1 LLELIR
7 KFLMNKYNP
16 FEKILIYFGI
26 FVFMTFILL
35 PFIEMFYASL
45 RPLDHLF
52 RSPYQFYSDD
62 LSFWAYQEMWN
73 TVPML
78 GRYIFNSFFLASC
91 VAILTLIFVI
101 PAAYAYARFKFPAK
115 NTSLYILLAINMFS
129 GAVILIP
136 LYKLLRTL
144 GLLNSY
150 QSMIIPGVAF
160 LIPTAIWL
168 LKSYFEKIPI
178 DLEEAA
184 FVDGASRVQ
193 ILRHIIA
200 PLSTPGLVVVGIYA
214 FIGAYAQQ
222 FLFAITFNQKK
233 EYMPIPTGLY
243 EFIGYQSVKWNEMMA
258 AALVGMLPVLL
269 LFVFLQKYI
278 VEGLTAGAVK
288 N

>member
-1 LLELIR
+1 
-7 KFLMNKYNP
+7 MNKYNP

-52 RSPYQFYSDD
+52 RSPYQFYSDE
-62 LSFWAYQEMWN
+62 LSFWAYREMWN

>member
-1 LLELIR
+1 
-7 KFLMNKYNP
+7 MNKYNP
-16 FEKILIYFGI
+16 LEKILIYFGI
-26 FVFMTFILL
+26 FVLMTFILL

-115 NTSLYILLAINMFS
+115 NTSLYVLLAINMFS

-160 LIPTAIWL
+160 LIPNAIWL

-214 FIGAYAQQ
+214 FIGSYAQQ

-233 EYMPIPTGLY
+233 EYMPIPSGLY
-243 EFIGYQSVKWNEMMA
+243 EFIGYTTVKWNEMMA
-258 AALVGMLPVLL
+258 ASLVGIAPVLIIFL
-269 LFVFLQKYI
+269 FLQKYI
-278 VEGLTAGAVK
+278 VAGLTSGAVK

>member
-1 LLELIR
+1 
-7 KFLMNKYNP
+7 MNKYNP
-16 FEKILIYFGI
+16 FEKVFIYFGI

-35 PFIEMFYASL
+35 PFVEMFYASL

-269 LFVFLQKYI
+269 LFIFLQKYI

>member
-1 LLELIR
+1 MDKFTFVQKLL
-7 KFLMNKYNP
+7 MYSA
-16 FEKILIYFGI
+16 I

-35 PFIEMFYASL
+35 PFVEMFYASL

-62 LSFWAYQEMWN
+62 LSFWAYREMWN

-78 GRYIFNSFFLASC
+78 GRYIFNSFFLASS
-91 VAILTLIFVI
+91 VAILTLLFVI
-101 PAAYAYARFKFPAK
+101 PAAYSYARFNFPFK
-115 NTSLYILLAINMFS
+115 NSSLYILLAINMFS
-129 GAVILIP
+129 GAVLLIP
-136 LYKLLRTL
+136 LYKVLRTF
-144 GLLNSY
+144 GLLNTY
-150 QSMIIPGVAF
+150 QAMIVPGVAF

-168 LKSYFEKIPI
+168 LKSYFEKIPV

-233 EYMPIPTGLY
+233 EYMPIPSGLY

-258 AALVGMLPVLL
+258 ASLVGIAPVLI
-269 LFVFLQKYI
+269 LFIFLQKYI

>member
-1 LLELIR
+1 MDKYTFLE
-7 KFLMNKYNP
+7 KF
-16 FEKILIYFGI
+16 FIYSAI
-26 FVFMTFILL
+26 FIFMTFILL
-35 PFIEMFYASL
+35 PFVEMFYASL

-62 LSFWAYQEMWN
+62 LSFWAYREMWN

-78 GRYIFNSFFLASC
+78 GRYIFNSFFLASS
-91 VAILTLIFVI
+91 VAILTLLFVI
-101 PAAYAYARFKFPAK
+101 PAAYSYARFNFPFK
-115 NTSLYILLAINMFS
+115 NSSLYILLAINMFS
-129 GAVILIP
+129 GAVLLIP
-136 LYKLLRTL
+136 LYKVLRTF

-150 QSMIIPGVAF
+150 QAMIVPGVAF
-160 LIPTAIWL
+160 LIPTSIWL
-168 LKSYFEKIPI
+168 LKSYFEKIPV

-233 EYMPIPTGLY
+233 EYMPIPSGLY

-258 AALVGMLPVLL
+258 ASLVGIAPVLI
-269 LFVFLQKYI
+269 LFIFLQKYI

>member
-1 LLELIR
+1 
-7 KFLMNKYNP
+7 MNKYNT
-16 FEKILIYFGI
+16 FEKIFIYSGILI
-26 FVFMTFILL
+26 FMTFILL
-35 PFIEMFYASL
+35 PFVEMFYASL

-62 LSFWAYQEMWN
+62 LSFWAYREMWN

-78 GRYIFNSFFLASC
+78 GRYIFNSFFLATS
-91 VAILTLIFVI
+91 VAVITLIFVI
-101 PAAYAYARFKFPAK
+101 PAAYSYARFKFPAK
-115 NTSLYILLAINMFS
+115 NTSLYVLLAINMFS
-129 GAVILIP
+129 GAVLLIP
-136 LYKLLRTL
+136 LYKVLRTF

-150 QSMIIPGVAF
+150 QAMIVPGVAF
-160 LIPTAIWL
+160 LIPTSIWL

-233 EYMPIPTGLY
+233 EYMPIPSGLY
-243 EFIGYQSVKWNEMMA
+243 EFIGYTTVKWNEMMA
-258 AALVGMLPVLL
+258 ASVVGIAPVLIIFL
-269 LFVFLQKYI
+269 FLQKYI
-278 VEGLTAGAVK
+278 VAGLTSGAVK

>member
-1 LLELIR
+1 MD
-7 KFLMNKYNP
+7 KFTLVQKIFLYSA
-16 FEKILIYFGI
+16 ILI
-26 FVFMTFILL
+26 FMTFILL
-35 PFIEMFYASL
+35 PFVEMFYASL

-62 LSFWAYQEMWN
+62 LSFWAYREMWN

-78 GRYIFNSFFLASC
+78 GRYIFNSFFLASS
-91 VAILTLIFVI
+91 VAILTLLFVI
-101 PAAYAYARFKFPAK
+101 PAAYSYARFTFPFK
-115 NTSLYILLAINMFS
+115 NSSLYILLAINMFS
-129 GAVILIP
+129 GAVLLIP
-136 LYKLLRTL
+136 LYKVLRTF

-150 QSMIIPGVAF
+150 QAMIVPGVAF
-160 LIPTAIWL
+160 LIPTSIWL
-168 LKSYFEKIPI
+168 LKSYFEKIPV

-200 PLSTPGLVVVGIYA
+200 PLSTPGLVVVGIYS

-233 EYMPIPTGLY
+233 EFMPIPSGLY

-258 AALVGMLPVLL
+258 ASLVGIAPVLI
-269 LFVFLQKYI
+269 LFIFLQKYI

>member
-1 LLELIR
+1 
-7 KFLMNKYNP
+7 MNKYNP
-16 FEKILIYFGI
+16 FEKVFIYFGI

-35 PFIEMFYASL
+35 PFVEMFYASL

-62 LSFWAYQEMWN
+62 LSFWAYREMWN

>member
-1 LLELIR
+1 
-7 KFLMNKYNP
+7 MNKYNP
-16 FEKILIYFGI
+16 FEKILIYSGI
-26 FVFMTFILL
+26 LVFMTFILL
-35 PFIEMFYASL
+35 PFVEMFYASL

-62 LSFWAYQEMWN
+62 LSFWAYREMWN
-73 TVPML
+73 TVPLL

-91 VAILTLIFVI
+91 VAIITLIFVI
-101 PAAYAYARFKFPAK
+101 PAAYSYARFKFPAK
-115 NTSLYILLAINMFS
+115 NTSLYVLLAINMFS
-129 GAVILIP
+129 GAVLLIP
-136 LYKLLRTL
+136 LYKVLRTF

-150 QSMIIPGVAF
+150 QAMIVPGVAF
-160 LIPTAIWL
+160 LIPTSIWL

-233 EYMPIPTGLY
+233 EYMPIPSGLY

-258 AALVGMLPVLL
+258 ASLVGIAPVLL
-269 LFVFLQKYI
+269 VFIFLQKYI

>member
-1 LLELIR
+1 
-7 KFLMNKYNP
+7 MNKYNP
-16 FEKILIYFGI
+16 FEKILIYSGI
-26 FVFMTFILL
+26 LVFMTFILL
-35 PFIEMFYASL
+35 PFVEMFYASL

-62 LSFWAYQEMWN
+62 LSFWAYREMWN

-78 GRYIFNSFFLASC
+78 GRYIFNSFFLASS
-91 VAILTLIFVI
+91 VAIITLIFVI
-101 PAAYAYARFKFPAK
+101 PAAYSYARFKFPAK

-129 GAVILIP
+129 GAVLLIP
-136 LYKLLRTL
+136 LYKVLRTF

-150 QSMIIPGVAF
+150 QAMIVPGVAF
-160 LIPTAIWL
+160 LIPTSIWL

-233 EYMPIPTGLY
+233 EYMPIPSGLY

-258 AALVGMLPVLL
+258 ASLVGIAPVLL
-269 LFVFLQKYI
+269 VFIFLQKYI

>member
-1 LLELIR
+1 
-7 KFLMNKYNP
+7 MDKYNL
-16 FEKILIYFGI
+16 FEKVLLYLGILI
-26 FVFMTFILL
+26 FMLFILL
-35 PFIEMFYASL
+35 PFVEMFYASL

-52 RSPYQFYSDD
+52 RSPYQFFSDD
-62 LSFWAYQEMWN
+62 LSFWAYGEMWN

-78 GRYIFNSFFLASC
+78 GRYIFNSFFLATS
-91 VAILTLIFVI
+91 VTVITILFVI
-101 PAAYAYARFKFPAK
+101 PAAYSYARFNFPGK
-115 NTSLYILLAINMFS
+115 NSSLYLLLAINMFS
-129 GAVILIP
+129 GAVLLIP

-150 QSMIIPGVAF
+150 QAMIVPGVAF
-160 LIPTAIWL
+160 LIPTSIWL

-193 ILRHIIA
+193 ILRHIIT
-200 PLSTPGLVVVGIYA
+200 PLSTPGLVVVSLYI

-222 FLFAITFNQKK
+222 FLFAITFNSKK
-233 EYMPIPTGLY
+233 EFMPIPAGLY
-243 EFIGYQSVKWNEMMA
+243 EFVGYQTIKWNEMMA
-258 AALVGMLPVLL
+258 ASLVGIAPVLII
-269 LFVFLQKYI
+269 FIFLQKYL

>member
-1 LLELIR
+1 
-7 KFLMNKYNP
+7 MDKYNL
-16 FEKILIYFGI
+16 FEKILIYSGI
-26 FVFMTFILL
+26 LVFMTFILL
-35 PFIEMFYASL
+35 PFVEMFYASL
-45 RPLDHLF
+45 RPLKHLF

-62 LSFWAYQEMWN
+62 LSFWAYREMWN

-78 GRYIFNSFFLASC
+78 PRYIFNSFFLAS
-91 VAILTLIFVI
+91 VTSLITLLFVI
-101 PAAYAYARFKFPAK
+101 PAAYSYARFKFPFK
-115 NTSLYILLAINMFS
+115 NSSLYILLAINMFS
-129 GAVILIP
+129 GAVLLIP
-136 LYKLLRTL
+136 LYKVLRTF
-144 GLLNSY
+144 GLLNTY
-150 QSMIIPGVAF
+150 QAMIVPGVAF
-160 LIPTAIWL
+160 LIPTSIWL

-214 FIGAYAQQ
+214 FIAAYAQQ

-269 LFVFLQKYI
+269 LFIFLQKYI

>member
-1 LLELIR
+1 
-7 KFLMNKYNP
+7 MNKYNP
-16 FEKILIYFGI
+16 FEKILIYSGI
-26 FVFMTFILL
+26 LVFMTFILL

-45 RPLDHLF
+45 RPLNHLF

-62 LSFWAYQEMWN
+62 LSFWAYREMWN

-115 NTSLYILLAINMFS
+115 NTSLYVLLAINMFS

-214 FIGAYAQQ
+214 FIGSYAQQ

-233 EYMPIPTGLY
+233 EYMPIPSGLY
-243 EFIGYQSVKWNEMMA
+243 EFIGYTTVKWNEMMA
-258 AALVGMLPVLL
+258 ASLVGIAPVLIIFL
-269 LFVFLQKYI
+269 FLQKYI
-278 VEGLTAGAVK
+278 VAGLTSGAVK

>member
-1 LLELIR
+1 MDKYTFLEKL
-7 KFLMNKYNP
+7 F
-16 FEKILIYFGI
+16 IYSAI
-26 FVFMTFILL
+26 FIFMTFILL
-35 PFIEMFYASL
+35 PFVEMFYASL

-62 LSFWAYQEMWN
+62 LSFWAYREMWN

-78 GRYIFNSFFLASC
+78 GRYIFNSFFLASS
-91 VAILTLIFVI
+91 VAILTLLFVI
-101 PAAYAYARFKFPAK
+101 PAAYSYARFNFPFK
-115 NTSLYILLAINMFS
+115 NSSLYILLAINMFS
-129 GAVILIP
+129 GAVLLIP
-136 LYKLLRTL
+136 LYKVLRTF

-150 QSMIIPGVAF
+150 QAMIVPGVAF
-160 LIPTAIWL
+160 LIPTSIWL
-168 LKSYFEKIPI
+168 LKSYFEKIPV

-233 EYMPIPTGLY
+233 EYMPIPSGLY

-258 AALVGMLPVLL
+258 ASLVGIAPVLI
-269 LFVFLQKYI
+269 LFIFLQKYI

>member
-1 LLELIR
+1 MDKFTFLQKLL
-7 KFLMNKYNP
+7 MYSA
-16 FEKILIYFGI
+16 I

-35 PFIEMFYASL
+35 PFVEMFYASL
-45 RPLDHLF
+45 RPIDHLF

-62 LSFWAYQEMWN
+62 LSFWAYREMWN

-78 GRYIFNSFFLASC
+78 GRYIFNSFFLASS
-91 VAILTLIFVI
+91 VAILTLLFVI
-101 PAAYAYARFKFPAK
+101 PAAYSYARFNFPFK
-115 NTSLYILLAINMFS
+115 NSSLYTLLAINMFS
-129 GAVILIP
+129 GAVLLIP
-136 LYKLLRTL
+136 LYKVLRTF

-150 QSMIIPGVAF
+150 QAMIVPGVAF
-160 LIPTAIWL
+160 LIPTSIWL
-168 LKSYFEKIPI
+168 LKSYFEKIPV

-214 FIGAYAQQ
+214 FIGAYAQL
-222 FLFAITFNQKK
+222 LFAITFNQKK
-233 EYMPIPTGLY
+233 EYMPIPSGLY

-258 AALVGMLPVLL
+258 ASLVGIAPVLI
-269 LFVFLQKYI
+269 LFIFLQKYI

>member
-1 LLELIR
+1 
-7 KFLMNKYNP
+7 MDKYNP
-16 FEKILIYFGI
+16 FEKILIYSGI
-26 FVFMTFILL
+26 LVFMTFILL
-35 PFIEMFYASL
+35 PFVEMFYASL

-160 LIPTAIWL
+160 LIPTSIWL

-178 DLEEAA
+178 DLDEAA

-269 LFVFLQKYI
+269 LFIFLQKYI

>member
-1 LLELIR
+1 
-7 KFLMNKYNP
+7 MNKYNP

-52 RSPYQFYSDD
+52 RSPSQFYSDD

-91 VAILTLIFVI
+91 VARLTLIFVI

>member
-1 LLELIR
+1 
-7 KFLMNKYNP
+7 MNKYNP
-16 FEKILIYFGI
+16 FEKVFIYLGI

-35 PFIEMFYASL
+35 PFVEMFYASL

-62 LSFWAYQEMWN
+62 LSFWAYREMWN
-73 TVPML
+73 TVPLL

-91 VAILTLIFVI
+91 VAIITLIFVI
-101 PAAYAYARFKFPAK
+101 PAAYSYARFKFPAK
-115 NTSLYILLAINMFS
+115 NTSLYVLLAINMFS
-129 GAVILIP
+129 GAVLLIP
-136 LYKLLRTL
+136 LYKVLRTF

-150 QSMIIPGVAF
+150 QAMIVPGVAF
-160 LIPTAIWL
+160 LIPTSIWL

-233 EYMPIPTGLY
+233 EYMPIPSGLY

-258 AALVGMLPVLL
+258 ASLVGIAPVLL
-269 LFVFLQKYI
+269 VFIFLQKYI

>member
-1 LLELIR
+1 MDRYTFLE
-7 KFLMNKYNP
+7 KF
-16 FEKILIYFGI
+16 FIYLAI
-26 FVFMTFILL
+26 FIFMTFILL
-35 PFIEMFYASL
+35 PFVEMFYASL

-62 LSFWAYQEMWN
+62 LSFWAYSEMWN

-78 GRYIFNSFFLASC
+78 GRYIFNSFFLASS
-91 VAILTLIFVI
+91 VAILTLLFVI
-101 PAAYAYARFKFPAK
+101 PAAYSYARFNFPFK
-115 NTSLYILLAINMFS
+115 NSSLYILLAINMFS
-129 GAVILIP
+129 GAVLLIP
-136 LYKLLRTL
+136 LYKVLRTF

-150 QSMIIPGVAF
+150 QAMIVPGVAF

-168 LKSYFEKIPI
+168 LKSYFEKIPV

-200 PLSTPGLVVVGIYA
+200 PLSTPGLVVVGIYS

-233 EYMPIPTGLY
+233 EYMPIPSGLY

-258 AALVGMLPVLL
+258 ASLVGIAPVLI
-269 LFVFLQKYI
+269 LFIFLQRYI

>member
-1 LLELIR
+1 
-7 KFLMNKYNP
+7 MNKYNT

-26 FVFMTFILL
+26 FIFMTFILL

-62 LSFWAYQEMWN
+62 LSFWAYREMWN

-78 GRYIFNSFFLASC
+78 GRYIFNSFFLATS
-91 VAILTLIFVI
+91 VAVITLIFVI
-101 PAAYAYARFKFPAK
+101 PAAYSYARFKFPAK
-115 NTSLYILLAINMFS
+115 NTSLYVLLAINMFS
-129 GAVILIP
+129 GAVLLIP
-136 LYKLLRTL
+136 LYKVLRTF

-150 QSMIIPGVAF
+150 QAMIVPGVAF
-160 LIPTAIWL
+160 LIPTSIWL

-233 EYMPIPTGLY
+233 EYMPIPSGLY

-258 AALVGMLPVLL
+258 ASLVGIAPVLL
-269 LFVFLQKYI
+269 VFIFLQKYI

>member
-1 LLELIR
+1 MDKYTFLEKL
-7 KFLMNKYNP
+7 F
-16 FEKILIYFGI
+16 IYSAI
-26 FVFMTFILL
+26 FIFMTFILL
-35 PFIEMFYASL
+35 PFVEMFYASL

-62 LSFWAYQEMWN
+62 LSFWAYREMWS

-78 GRYIFNSFFLASC
+78 GRYIFNSFFLASS
-91 VAILTLIFVI
+91 VAILTLLFVI
-101 PAAYAYARFKFPAK
+101 PAAYSYARFSFPFK
-115 NTSLYILLAINMFS
+115 NSSLYILLAINMFS
-129 GAVILIP
+129 GAVLLIP
-136 LYKLLRTL
+136 LYKVLRTF

-150 QSMIIPGVAF
+150 QAMIVPGVAF
-160 LIPTAIWL
+160 LIPTSIWL
-168 LKSYFEKIPI
+168 LKSYFEKIPL

-233 EYMPIPTGLY
+233 EYMPIPSGLY

-258 AALVGMLPVLL
+258 ASLVGIAPVLI

>member
-1 LLELIR
+1 MDRYTFLE
-7 KFLMNKYNP
+7 KF
-16 FEKILIYFGI
+16 FIYLAI
-26 FVFMTFILL
+26 FIFMTFILL
-35 PFIEMFYASL
+35 PFVEMFYASL

-62 LSFWAYQEMWN
+62 LSFWAYSEMWN

-78 GRYIFNSFFLASC
+78 GRYIFNSFFLASS
-91 VAILTLIFVI
+91 VAILTLLFVI
-101 PAAYAYARFKFPAK
+101 PAAYSYARFNFPFK
-115 NTSLYILLAINMFS
+115 NSSLYILLAINMFS
-129 GAVILIP
+129 GAVLLIP
-136 LYKLLRTL
+136 LYKVLRTF

-150 QSMIIPGVAF
+150 QAMIVPGVAF
-160 LIPTAIWL
+160 LIPTSIWL
-168 LKSYFEKIPI
+168 LKSYFEKIPV

-233 EYMPIPTGLY
+233 EYMPIPSGLY

-258 AALVGMLPVLL
+258 ASLVGIAPVLI
-269 LFVFLQKYI
+269 LFIFLQKYI

>member
-1 LLELIR
+1 
-7 KFLMNKYNP
+7 MDKYNL
-16 FEKILIYFGI
+16 FEKILIYSGI
-26 FVFMTFILL
+26 LVFMTFILL
-35 PFIEMFYASL
+35 PFVEMFYASL

-62 LSFWAYQEMWN
+62 LSFWAYREMWN

-91 VAILTLIFVI
+91 VAILTLLFVI

-115 NTSLYILLAINMFS
+115 NTSLYLLLAINMFS

-160 LIPTAIWL
+160 LIPTSIWL

-269 LFVFLQKYI
+269 LFIFLQKYI

>member
-1 LLELIR
+1 
-7 KFLMNKYNP
+7 MNKYNP

-26 FVFMTFILL
+26 FVFMIFILL

-214 FIGAYAQQ
+214 FIGSYAQQ

-233 EYMPIPTGLY
+233 EYMPIPSGLY
-243 EFIGYQSVKWNEMMA
+243 EFIGYTTVKWNEMMA
-258 AALVGMLPVLL
+258 ASLVGIAPVLIIFL
-269 LFVFLQKYI
+269 FLQKYI
-278 VEGLTAGAVK
+278 VAGLTSGAVK